1 MAPAMSR
8 SPDFRLDC
16 SVTAPSSPRMFGEP
30 FDYQFHYT
38 STPTSPTRAA
48 AIYSHFSSFDNDA
61 SGEVFD
67 FAFDS
72 GRISTSLALTEISSA
87 EELFDNGKIRPLQP
101 AAPATDRGR
110 QMSSVTSSAG
120 NRGRGA
126 RSLSP
131 LRDHR
136 AYNKNTASTTAP
148 ALPKSGSGS
157 RKWRLKDL
165 LLFRSA
171 SEGRATSRESRDP
184 LRKYALFP
192 SFFSSSSTSKRKLA
206 GGSDD
211 SRSCGGS
218 VRRGGGP
225 VASAHE
231 IHYTANRAAAE
242 EQRKK
247 TAMAYQRQGLFGF
260 IQYNP
265 AIRSITKGFNGY
277 ASKTS

>member
-1 MAPAMSR
+1 MSR

-48 AIYSHFSSFDNDA
+48 SIYSHFSSFDNDA

-87 EELFDNGKIRPLQP
+87 EELFDNACGPG
-101 AAPATDRGR
+101 GR
-110 QMSSVTSSAG
+110 QGEAEELCYFLRRKQG
-120 NRGRGA
+120 KGA

-131 LRDHR
+131 LRDHS
-136 AYNKNTASTTAP
+136 AFNKNTVSTTAP

-192 SFFSSSSTSKRKLA
+192 SLFSSSSTSKRKLA

>member
-1 MAPAMSR
+1 MSPPTISM
-8 SPDFRLDC
+8 SPDFHLNTS

-48 AIYSHFSSFDNDA
+48 SIYSHFSSYDNDS

-72 GRISTSLALTEISSA
+72 GRISTSLALSEFSSA

-101 AAPATDRGR
+101 AKPAGERGR
-110 QMSSVTSSAG
+110 QKSSVSPTAG
-120 NRGRGA
+120 NRERGS

-131 LRDHR
+131 LRDH
-136 AYNKNTASTTAP
+136 KITDSTAAP
-148 ALPKSGSGS
+148 SLPKRGEGGNGS

-184 LRKYALFP
+184 LRKYALLP
-192 SFFSSSSTSKRKLA
+192 SFFSSSSASKRKLG

-211 SRSCGGS
+211 SRSIRSVETCGGS
-218 VRRGGGP
+218 VRRGGGT

-242 EQRKK
+242 EQRDRK
-247 TAMAYQRQGLFGF
+247 
-260 IQYNP
+260 
-265 AIRSITKGFNGY
+265 SVV
-277 ASKTS
+277 